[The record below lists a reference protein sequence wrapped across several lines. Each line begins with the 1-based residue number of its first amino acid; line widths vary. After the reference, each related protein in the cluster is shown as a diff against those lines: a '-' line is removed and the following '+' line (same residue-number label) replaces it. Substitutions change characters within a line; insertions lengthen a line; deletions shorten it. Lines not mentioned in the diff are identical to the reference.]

1 MFRPDSLRNIYTTL
15 TSRGCKIALIA
26 PLLVL
31 HIVFSGNYGVLI
43 GLPLSGLYVGLHLFR
58 FTPAEP
64 VRRVVLRLSGSY
76 WGLPWLFTTIAI
88 GILIGL
94 MLARLTFYPIL
105 SVLDALS
112 ARYLSLLLGTSVL
125 LYGLTWFFSSIVELR
140 HRGSTS
146 VDMLFAETFLL
157 LQGVVISTAVVGS
170 W

>member
-1 MFRPDSLRNIYTTL
+1 MFRSDSLRNIYTTL
-15 TSRGCKIALIA
+15 TSRGCKIALVV

-58 FTPAEP
+58 FTPSEP
-64 VRRVVLRLSGSY
+64 VRRAMLRLSSSY
-76 WGLPWLFTTIAI
+76 WGLPWLFTTLVV

-94 MLARLTFYPIL
+94 MLARLPFYPPL
-105 SVLDALS
+105 SLLDVLS
-112 ARYLSLLLGTSVL
+112 ARYLSLLLGASML
-125 LYGLTWFFSSIVELR
+125 LYGLTWFFSSLVELR
-140 HRGSTS
+140 YRGSAS
-146 VDMLFAETFLL
+146 VDRLFAETFLL